1 MLAAMRDRFVLV
13 LMGVSGSGKTTIGRL
28 LAARLGWQ
36 YADADD
42 FHSAANVAKMAA
54 GHPLTD
60 DDRWPW
66 LQSIGAWIDARIA
79 KREPGVVTCSA
90 LKRKYRDLLRRPEV
104 QIIYLHGSID
114 AIAQRLA
121 ARHDHFFKADLLAS
135 QFADLEVPSADEH
148 AITVPSGGDPSEV
161 VDSIIAAVGVA
172 GSG

>member
-1 MLAAMRDRFVLV
+1 MLAAMPDRFVLV

-36 YADADD
+36 YAEADD

-54 GHPLTD
+54 GRPLTD

-66 LQSIGAWIDARIA
+66 LQSIAAWIDARIA
-79 KREPGVVTCSA
+79 KREPAVVTCSA

-104 QIIYLHGSID
+104 QIVFLDGSFD
-114 AIAQRLA
+114 EIAKRVA
-121 ARHDHFFKADLLAS
+121 ERRDHYFKVDLLAS

-148 AITVPSGGDPSEV
+148 AIIVPFGGDPSEV
-161 VDSIIAAVGVA
+161 VEGIIAAA
-172 GSG
+172 I